1 MATYKNQLSA
11 DLDWI
16 ERTPSLFDHLGQTVS
31 SFHPNSQQQLE
42 ASSKS
47 PGIEI
52 STTRVGRYF
61 ESLVQHLIQR
71 QGYTIVE
78 QNLQIQAEG
87 RTIGELDFI
96 FANASGVITHLET
109 AIKFFLYDPSNTKQ
123 GSHYIGPNPNDTLQ
137 TKADRLYNHQL
148 PLSKRF
154 YSNATVRNAYVK
166 GIIFYPPV
174 TEPPS
179 ELPSKLNPHHA
190 RGSWLYASNL
200 NYLESIPDAQ
210 FALCRKPHWLASPI
224 DNKHYKNATL
234 MKLKLQEH
242 FNTKGHPVMVSC
254 STFTGNTPTE
264 LERIIV
270 VPDEWPNF

>member
-1 MATYKNQLSA
+1 MATYNNQLSA

-16 ERTPSLFDHLGQTVS
+16 ERTPSLFDHLGHTVS

-42 ASSKS
+42 SSSKS

-61 ESLVQHLIQR
+61 ESLVQYLLQR
-71 QGYTIVE
+71 QGYTIIE
-78 QNLQIQAEG
+78 QNLQIQEQG
-87 RTIGELDFI
+87 RTVGELDFI
-96 FANASGVITHLET
+96 YENASGVITHLET
-109 AIKFFLYDPSNTKQ
+109 AIKFFLYHPSMIKQ

-154 YSNATVRNAYVK
+154 YRNATVRNAYVK
-166 GIIFYPPV
+166 GIIFYPSS
-174 TEPPS
+174 T
-179 ELPSKLNPHHA
+179 ELPSDLPSRLSPHHA

-200 NYLESIPDAQ
+200 KHLESIQDAK
-210 FALCRKPHWLASPI
+210 FALCHKPHWLAPPI
-224 DNKHYKNATL
+224 DNNNYKNAAL

-242 FNTKGHPVMVSC
+242 FNTKRHPVMVSC
-254 STFTGNTPTE
+254 STFTDNTPTE

-270 VPDEWPNF
+270 VPDEWPNI

>member
-1 MATYKNQLSA
+1 MATYNNQLSA

-16 ERTPSLFDHLGQTVS
+16 ERTPSLFDHLGHTVS

-42 ASSKS
+42 SSSKS

-71 QGYTIVE
+71 QGYTIIE
-78 QNLQIQAEG
+78 QNLQIQEQG
-87 RTIGELDFI
+87 RTVGELDFI
-96 FANASGVITHLET
+96 YENASGVITHLET

-200 NYLESIPDAQ
+200 KHLESIPDAQ
-210 FALCRKPHWLASPI
+210 FALCRKPHWLAPPI
-224 DNKHYKNATL
+224 DNKHYNNAAL

-242 FNTKGHPVMVSC
+242 FNTKRHPVMVSC
-254 STFTGNTPTE
+254 STFTDNTPTE

-270 VPDEWPNF
+270 VPDEWPNI

>member
-1 MATYKNQLSA
+1 MNTYKNQISA

-16 ERTPSLFDHLGQTVS
+16 EQTPSLFDHLVHT
-31 SFHPNSQQQLE
+31 FTNTRPNSEPQLE
-42 ASSKS
+42 SSNDS
-47 PGIEI
+47 PSIDVN
-52 STTRVGRYF
+52 TNRVGRYF
-61 ESLVQHLIQR
+61 ESLVQYLIQR
-71 QGYTIVE
+71 QGYTIAE

-109 AIKFFLYDPSNTKQ
+109 AIKFFLYDPSKTKQ

-137 TKADRLYNHQL
+137 TKSDRLYNHQL

-154 YSNATVRNAYVK
+154 YPNAAVRNAYVK
-166 GIIFYPPV
+166 GIIFYPPG

-179 ELPSKLNPHHA
+179 VLPSKLNPHHA

-210 FALCRKPHWLASPI
+210 FALCQKPHWLAPPI
-224 DNKHYKNATL
+224 DSNLYTSASS
-234 MKLKLQEH
+234 MKVRLEEH
-242 FNTKGHPVMVSC
+242 FSTKGHPVMVSC
-254 STFTGNTPTE
+254 STFPGNTPNE